1 MRHDCPRL
9 TIEAAV
15 MRMTRF
21 EKRFVNNNGHSRRV
35 AEEAVRRLRR
45 LPVARGWSY
54 LDVGCGNGAA
64 ALLVA
69 ETFGVRVVGVD
80 VDPQQI
86 ALARGAAADRA
97 DALFATADATRLPF
111 ADGLFDIVATNK
123 TTHHVP
129 QWPLALAELRRVLKS
144 QGYLVYADL
153 TAPSWL
159 AWVLK
164 PFAGETGVF
173 TGADLDRSF
182 ASLTPVHRHTGWLHY
197 QTILQKR

>member
-64 ALLVA
+64 ALRVA
-69 ETFGVRVVGVD
+69 ETFDARVVGVD
-80 VDPQQI
+80 VDPEQI
-86 ALARGAAADRA
+86 ALARAAAGDRA
-97 DALFATADATRLPF
+97 DARFMTADATSLPF

-129 QWPLALAELRRVLKS
+129 QWSLALAEMRRVLKPR
-144 QGYLVYADL
+144 GYLVYADL
-153 TAPSWL
+153 TAPTWL

-164 PFAGETGVF
+164 PFAGDTGVF
-173 TGADLDRSF
+173 TAADLDRTF
-182 ASLTPVHRHTGWLHY
+182 ASLQLVHRHAGWLHY
-197 QTILQKR
+197 QAILQKP